1 MVMFFD
7 ERLGGLPGF
16 GFEFEAFNRSGI
28 ILVFIKRVA
37 EFVEGLKSK
46 ISKRR
51 VVKENGLIEI
61 DHFRITKR
69 ETGFEVKMIIG
80 ILGAQ
85 KIEKLLFLMGSLAR
99 ERSFLM
105 SNLAFHKVI
114 VVLVGEKRKQKRRKT
129 RDIKDRRWV
138 LWMEK
143 TRSVGGNEE

>member
-46 ISKRR
+46 IGERGII
-51 VVKENGLIEI
+51 KEGGLVEI
-61 DHFRITKR
+61 NHLGIAKR
-69 ETGFEVKMIIG
+69 EAGFKMKMVIG

-85 KIEKLLFLMGSLAR
+85 KIEKLLLFMI
-99 ERSFLM
+99 
-105 SNLAFHKVI
+105 NLAFHKVI
-114 VVLVGEKRKQKRRKT
+114 VV
-129 RDIKDRRWV
+129 
-138 LWMEK
+138 
-143 TRSVGGNEE
+143 